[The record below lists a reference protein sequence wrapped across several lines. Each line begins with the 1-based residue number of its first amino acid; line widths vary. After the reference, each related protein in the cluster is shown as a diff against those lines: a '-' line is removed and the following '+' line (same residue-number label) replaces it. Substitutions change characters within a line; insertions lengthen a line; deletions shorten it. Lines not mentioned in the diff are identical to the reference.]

1 MVFLKK
7 LKKQTLT
14 FVLDIVVWARK
25 LLLVHKSLVIGKSV
39 DVQFFSLGTFGN
51 TKAMSAHKK
60 LAKVTKFSIITKK
73 NLKKKLKIF
82 LL

>member
-39 DVQFFSLGTFGN
+39 DVQFFSLGTFGK

-60 LAKVTKFSIITKK
+60 LAKVTNFSIITKK
-73 NLKKKLKIF
+73 I
-82 LL
+82 